1 MTGVVIV
8 AARRT
13 PIGRFLGAFAET
25 TAPEL
30 GGAVARAV
38 LEDSGIPEG
47 DIDELIFGN
56 ARSAGT
62 GPNPARQV
70 ARLAGL
76 PDSVPSFTV
85 NKACGSSLKS
95 ILLGAQAIRLG
106 EASTILA
113 GGTENMT
120 RVPYLL
126 ERARRGYRMGHGH
139 LVDAMYQDGFLD
151 PLSGMIMGETA
162 EKLAR
167 RDQITRDEQ
176 DAYALRSQ
184 QRAGAA
190 WDSGRFLDEVVPV
203 TAKDE
208 RGREFDVDRDEHM
221 RPDTSL
227 EKLGKLKAVFDEQGT
242 VTAGNSSGIT
252 DGAAAVIVM
261 DEERAR
267 AEGRHILARLVAHSV
282 VGVDPTIMGIGPV
295 PAMRNVFEKTGLGP
309 EDIDLFEINE
319 AFAAQVLACLRQIP
333 LPEDRLNVNGGAI
346 ALGHPIG
353 ASGARIVVT
362 LLHEMIKRD
371 VERGMASL
379 CISGGQGMALLLE
392 RTN

>member
-1 MTGVVIV
+1 
-8 AARRT
+8 
-13 PIGRFLGAFAET
+13 
-25 TAPEL
+25 
-30 GGAVARAV
+30 
-38 LEDSGIPEG
+38 
-47 DIDELIFGN
+47 
-56 ARSAGT
+56 
-62 GPNPARQV
+62 
-70 ARLAGL
+70 
-76 PDSVPSFTV
+76 V
-85 NKACGSSLKS
+85 NKACGSSLKT
-95 ILLGAQAIRLG
+95 ILLGAQAIQMG
-106 EASTILA
+106 EASTMLV
-113 GGTENMT
+113 GGMENMT

-139 LVDAMYQDGFLD
+139 LLDAMYQDGFLD

-162 EKLAR
+162 EKLAH
-167 RDQITRDEQ
+167 RDQITRSEQ
-176 DAYALRSQ
+176 DAYALQSQ
-184 QRAGAA
+184 QRAAAA
-190 WDSGRFLDEVVPV
+190 WEAGRFADEIVPV

-208 RGREFDVDRDEHM
+208 RGRPLEVDRDEHM
-221 RPDTSL
+221 RPETTM
-227 EKLGKLKAVFDEQGT
+227 EKLAKLKPVFDEQGT

-252 DGAAAVIVM
+252 DAAAALIVM
-261 DEERAR
+261 GEERAR

-295 PAMRNVFEKTGLGP
+295 PAMRNVFAETGLTP

-319 AFAAQVLACLRQIP
+319 AFSAQILACLRELP

-353 ASGARIVVT
+353 ATGARIVVT

-392 RTN
+392 RTS